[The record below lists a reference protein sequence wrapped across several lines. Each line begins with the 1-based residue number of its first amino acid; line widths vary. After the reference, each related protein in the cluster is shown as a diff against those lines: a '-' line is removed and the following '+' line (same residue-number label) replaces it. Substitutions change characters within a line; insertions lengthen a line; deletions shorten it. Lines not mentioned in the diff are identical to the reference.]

1 MLDIIP
7 AIWWK
12 YFFSRLSAR
21 EAWSLACRLSPITKD
36 LYNIFTK
43 IKQNNRFVS
52 LRKISI
58 PPYIYDCD
66 NWDRH
71 VQSTLIQIAK
81 QYKTS
86 QKWTVYIPKYGT
98 ELNNIEHIIK
108 IINTLDIFNIAF
120 RFNGLQ
126 YYYMGRQYNHTDDIN
141 YIRPIEKI
149 LIMASK
155 HISSLDVSSA
165 KLFGLQ
171 SVKLW
176 QPLSEMTQLTS
187 LNLSGNLI
195 DQVDDI
201 EALTLCI
208 RKFTQLQLLDLGNNK
223 LGCNGSQSIKFW
235 EALSVLSRLTSL
247 NLSCNSIHQVDDIA
261 GLAQCIPNFTQL
273 QLLDLGNNALNYYG
287 FSILVPSIAKLSQL
301 TSLNFNYTYLSK
313 TDLRLFISIDLS
325 KLTTFNIGNN
335 GITKG
340 CKQLSMVLDTMPRLT
355 SLDLSSTYIK
365 DFSKVTPS
373 FEKLSHLREL
383 LLRGNNMCKLD
394 AMAII
399 ESVSELPNIKV
410 IILSDN
416 RIGNNG
422 IISILDILPYFR
434 IIPRLKLLDLEFN
447 NLDETTRKKL
457 LKNSL
462 VKDNHNIKI

>member
-208 RKFTQLQLLDLGNNK
+208 RKFTQLQLLDLGNN
-223 LGCNGSQSIKFW
+223 
-235 EALSVLSRLTSL
+235 
-247 NLSCNSIHQVDDIA
+247 
-261 GLAQCIPNFTQL
+261 
-273 QLLDLGNNALNYYG
+273 ALNYYG